1 MPVKYIDEKTNEFLD
16 TQAMKE
22 SGAPRAYGIRTA
34 EDLVKMSLTVDRKTY
49 PIFRAKL

>member
-1 MPVKYIDEKTNEFLD
+1 MPVKYVDDKNGEFID

-34 EDLVKMSLTVDRKTY
+34 EDLVKMSLTADKKTY
-49 PIFRAKL
+49 QLFRAKL